1 MDFIGKKL
9 WKNCGIISDIKE
21 FIDTSIMTIK
31 LKISLIFYG
40 VINKVYSDAGSS
52 VTGSVITSSSI
63 TGSGA
68 ATLLRVNLIGIVILI
83 SV

>member
-1 MDFIGKKL
+1 M
-9 WKNCGIISDIKE
+9 
-21 FIDTSIMTIK
+21 
-31 LKISLIFYG
+31 FYG
-40 VINKVYSDAGSS
+40 EFNRIYSDAGSS

>member
-1 MDFIGKKL
+1 MA
-9 WKNCGIISDIKE
+9 
-21 FIDTSIMTIK
+21 IK
-31 LKISLIFYG
+31 LNIPLIFYG
-40 VINKVYSDAGSS
+40 ELDRVYSDAGSS
-52 VTGSVITSSSI
+52 VTGSVITSLSI